1 MDYCFETLNF
11 HHEMTRE
18 LNDVMFVQMEKESEF
33 IISSLENMMVVV
45 NEAVQD
51 SQKKR
56 NIFQRII
63 EFIKRIFQTFMNKV
77 KSLFTTNK
85 KWLEENASKLEKLNY
100 DGLEVTIVPF
110 WTYNDI
116 KAKEVDN
123 ITKNTIRALIN
134 NPGEAEKYKDLEDM
148 KQKLFNKY
156 LDENGDLA
164 NGLKNF
170 YRTGN
175 SKSVK
180 PVTLKNNE
188 LKNKIIQDFIPYC
201 NNYQARTKVI
211 NDLIREVENEIKL
224 VENMINKKSVNE
236 AYCLIEECYLNET
249 ELVYCA
255 NYIVTEAENRPAKEE
270 NKPSQQNSNQDK
282 TSPTKV
288 EVKDFGNKET
298 LERKDEYDKMN
309 SKELTL
315 LKNLLQIKQTNIAA
329 LMTVMEERYSVYIK
343 TMKQILSAR
352 NNKPAEQK

>member
-1 MDYCFETLNF
+1 MDYCLETLNF
-11 HHEMTRE
+11 HHEMTRQ
-18 LNDVMFVQMEKESEF
+18 LNDILFEQMERESEF
-33 IISSLENMMVVV
+33 IISSLENMMIVV

-51 SQKKR
+51 NQKKR
-56 NIFQRII
+56 SIFQRII
-63 EFIKRIFQTFMNKV
+63 DFIKRIFQTFTDKV

-85 KWLEENASKLEKLNY
+85 KWLEENVSKLEKLDY

-110 WTYNDI
+110 WTYNDS

-123 ITKNTIRALIN
+123 ITKNAIRALVN
-134 NPGEAEKYKDLEDM
+134 NPGEADKYKDLEDM

-175 SKSVK
+175 SKTVK
-180 PVTLKNNE
+180 PVTLKNND

-211 NDLIREVENEIKL
+211 SDLIREVENEIKL

-236 AYCLIEECYLNET
+236 AFCLVEDCYLHET
-249 ELVYCA
+249 ELSYCP
-255 NYIVTEAENRPAKEE
+255 NYIVTEAENQQSKEDKPAEQKSNE
-270 NKPSQQNSNQDK
+270 NK

-298 LERKDEYDKMN
+298 LARKDEYDKMN
-309 SKELTL
+309 SKQLTMV
-315 LKNLLQIKQTNIAA
+315 KNLLQIKQTNIAA

-343 TMKQILSAR
+343 TMKQILSTR
-352 NNKPAEQK
+352 SKNTQQK

>member
-1 MDYCFETLNF
+1 MDYCLETLNF
-11 HHEMTRE
+11 HHEMTRQ
-18 LNDVMFVQMEKESEF
+18 LNDIMFEQMERESEF
-33 IISSLENMMVVV
+33 IISSLENMMVIV
-45 NEAVQD
+45 NEAIQD
-51 SQKKR
+51 TQKKR

-63 EFIKRIFQTFMNKV
+63 DFIKRIFETFMNKV
-77 KSLFTTNK
+77 KSLFATNK
-85 KWLEENASKLEKLNY
+85 KWLEENASKLEKLDY

-110 WTYNDI
+110 WTYNDS
-116 KAKEVDN
+116 KAREVDN
-123 ITKNTIRALIN
+123 ITKNAIRALVN
-134 NPGEAEKYKDLEDM
+134 NPGEADKYENLEDM

-156 LDENGDLA
+156 LDEDGDLA

-175 SKSVK
+175 SKTVK

-211 NDLIREVENEIKL
+211 SDLIREVENEIKL

-236 AYCLIEECYLNET
+236 AFCLIEDCYLHET
-249 ELVYCA
+249 ELAYCP
-255 NYIVTEAENRPAKEE
+255 NYIVTEAENQPPKEDKPA
-270 NKPSQQNSNQDK
+270 QQKSNDNK

-298 LERKDEYDKMN
+298 LARKDEYDKMN
-309 SKELTL
+309 SKQLTMV
-315 LKNLLQIKQTNIAA
+315 KNLLQIKQTNIAA

-352 NNKPAEQK
+352 GRNTQQK